1 MIQGRTLRVLHLTL
15 GKELID
21 IHIFHFFFFVLGPQ
35 LQHMEVPS
43 LGVESE
49 LKLLAIA
56 TATATTYIIATATS
70 ATYTTAH
77 INARS
82 LTYWARPGIKPAS
95 SWMPVRF
102 VSTEPRWEV
111 LIYICFHSLRFFL
124 ERLLKPNRY
133 SQKWNF
139 AHKTPVLWVW
149 GSRRCLTVQKINPP
163 YWKNPQ
169 GNTAEGH
176 GL

>member
-82 LTYWARPGIKPAS
+82 LTY
-95 SWMPVRF
+95 
-102 VSTEPRWEV
+102 
-111 LIYICFHSLRFFL
+111 
-124 ERLLKPNRY
+124 
-133 SQKWNF
+133 
-139 AHKTPVLWVW
+139 
-149 GSRRCLTVQKINPP
+149 
-163 YWKNPQ
+163 
-169 GNTAEGH
+169 
-176 GL
+176 